1 MRVAFAVSPPFQ
13 GATLLALLL
22 NNHALISAL
31 GECSFPSRS
40 IGITC
45 ACGEFVTECDFW
57 QSVRLRLDPTGS
69 LNLSSLLPVVPW
81 PLSRWQLE
89 WSRIRLSPSLRVNR
103 ALGRSAART
112 ADFAAPAAWGLHGS
126 LVKDFVRTNRSLYE
140 LVLDMHGTSIFV
152 DGHKSWRKAAL
163 LGRELPS
170 SDDRRFIHLVRDP
183 RGFALS
189 QRQRGQASHLLESAW
204 MWRDLH
210 TRMRSLKMVAPYHL
224 LRYEDLAVRPEG
236 EMRNVFEF
244 LGVEPQRV
252 VDAPRYPAK
261 HHVVGNEIARS
272 FAGDIKLDTR
282 WRTELSAREQQA
294 VLAAAGPFAAE
305 LGYAEAASAED
316 GLDVRRRRSYGPRV

>member
-1 MRVAFAVSPPFQ
+1 
-13 GATLLALLL
+13 
-22 NNHALISAL
+22 
-31 GECSFPSRS
+31 
-40 IGITC
+40 
-45 ACGEFVTECDFW
+45 
-57 QSVRLRLDPTGS
+57 
-69 LNLSSLLPVVPW
+69 
-81 PLSRWQLE
+81 
-89 WSRIRLSPSLRVNR
+89 
-103 ALGRSAART
+103 
-112 ADFAAPAAWGLHGS
+112 
-126 LVKDFVRTNRSLYE
+126 
-140 LVLDMHGTSIFV
+140 
-152 DGHKSWRKAAL
+152 
-163 LGRELPS
+163 
-170 SDDRRFIHLVRDP
+170 
-183 RGFALS
+183 
-189 QRQRGQASHLLESAW
+189 

-305 LGYAEAASAED
+305 LGYAETASAED
-316 GLDVRRRRSYGPRV
+316 GLGVRRRRSYGPRV